1 MAQGILPQNL
11 SFDFGQ
17 SIMSGLVDIVA
28 KKYQTQEELK
38 IMEARLEKDTK
49 NWELRQEYINKQEKI
64 RNLEKSAWD
73 SANFLAQEYYK
84 QTGEWKDPLSFLD
97 ISNNSVKI
105 ATTQFNEASEVVS
118 RLIKANILNGL
129 DKNTIDALTNKLGK
143 NPLNSNVSIT
153 EIKEGLTGIAP
164 QSILSQVYKKDEAPK
179 NAPTEAQPTSPQL
192 ATVSFDS
199 VKHSKNLQELISNNP
214 KDFAGITDISAISKV
229 IKNGVEIPKEQFN
242 TLTITPADKI
252 SVEFTKPVQSQPT
265 IATVATTTPPAA
277 RPTIQSRISEI
288 TTTINKNTSEIN
300 RLQKVLSDNADRA
313 IDKKTGRIKPD
324 FQYIQDKI
332 DSLKK
337 DNKRLQGEQNKLIIA
352 AEKSAKETP
361 KEKEADK
368 LSGLQ
373 AQLNMAR
380 QQLSKDPENTKLKD
394 TIMSLERDIAAITK
408 KAPLT
413 AETPQAVQPK
423 LSAYLQNLNTTVLRD
438 LSSKNQSDKNVILVK
453 GFLNNPKKYD
463 LSSNDKIDE
472 LISAFKEL
480 KRQELSKL
488 FFKNRTDLTTYDT
501 IIGELEKLVQQKPY
515 SAFEVKS

>member
-105 ATTQFNEASEVVS
+105 ATTQFNEASEAVS
-118 RLIKANILNGL
+118 RSIKADLLSGL
-129 DKNTIDALTNKLGK
+129 DKNTIDALTKKLGK

-153 EIKEGLTGIAP
+153 EIKEGLIGIAP

-229 IKNGVEIPKEQFN
+229 IKNGVEIQKEQFN

-265 IATVATTTPPAA
+265 IATVATTTPKAA

-300 RLQKVLSDNADRA
+300 RLQKVLSDNAGGA

-324 FQYIQDKI
+324 FQYIQDNI

-337 DNKRLQGEQNKLIIA
+337 DNQRLQGEQNKLIIA

-361 KEKEADK
+361 KEKETK
-368 LSGLQ
+368 KEEN
-373 AQLNMAR
+373 QLNLYKNLNDFISGQNQWDAEIIINNNTGDIISIYNKSGEQIPKDSKEYKQIASAYYNLKRRMPDFQKAR
-380 QQLSKDPENTKLKD
+380 KLFIQSQQSAQPKKLQKTKDPL
-394 TIMSLERDIAAITK
+394 
-408 KAPLT
+408 
-413 AETPQAVQPK
+413 
-423 LSAYLQNLNTTVLRD
+423 
-438 LSSKNQSDKNVILVK
+438 
-453 GFLNNPKKYD
+453 G
-463 LSSNDKIDE
+463 
-472 LISAFKEL
+472 
-480 KRQELSKL
+480 L
-488 FFKNRTDLTTYDT
+488 FN
-501 IIGELEKLVQQKPY
+501 
-515 SAFEVKS
+515 